1 MRDRKVYLQWGAAAA
16 LQSCRC
22 SRLAELQGKC
32 PLPAPAM
39 QPDALATTLLLSGR
53 ELAGSG
59 AVDEGKMVLQWCLGS
74 NRREH
79 WLTNFCSCG
88 SLSDEMNARYSSELL

>member
-1 MRDRKVYLQWGAAAA
+1 MFSPSRAAREMSTASA
-16 LQSCRC
+16 CNATRC
-22 SRLAELQGKC
+22 ARYNRGC
-32 PLPAPAM
+32 V
-39 QPDALATTLLLSGR
+39 LLLSGR